1 MQFKLTKIQGLI
13 EIFPK
18 LWGDSR
24 GVFFESFRE
33 DLMAKNDIDLKFVQD
48 NQSFSEKGVLRG
60 LHMQYTPHMQ
70 GKLVRVIAG
79 KVLDVVVDIRKN
91 SPTFGQH
98 EKFVL
103 DAERNNMVYVP
114 PGFLHGFLT
123 LEDAIFSYKCTDY
136 YNKACEGG
144 VKFDDKSLGIDWGI
158 TNPKVSEKDMGLIG
172 FEEFVKGLK
181 FF

>member
-1 MQFKLTKIQGLI
+1 MEFRKTKIEGLI

-18 LWGDSR
+18 LWGDAR
-24 GVFFESFRE
+24 GVFFESFKKE
-33 DLMAKNDIDLKFVQD
+33 LFAENGISLDFVQD

-60 LHMQYTPHMQ
+60 LHMQHTPHEQ
-70 GKLVRVIAG
+70 GKLVRVISG
-79 KVLDVVVDIRKN
+79 KVLDVVVDIRKG

-123 LEDAIFSYKCTDY
+123 LQDAIFSYKCTDY
-136 YNKACEGG
+136 YTKS
-144 VKFDDKSLGIDWGI
+144 VKFDDMALGIDWGI
-158 TNPKVSEKDMGLIG
+158 SEPKVSEKDMQLIG
-172 FEEFVKGLK
+172 FEEFVKELK
-181 FF
+181 

>member
-1 MQFKLTKIQGLI
+1 MEFRQTKIQGLI

-18 LWGDSR
+18 LWGDER
-24 GVFFESFRE
+24 GVFFESFRKK
-33 DLMAKNDIDLKFVQD
+33 LFTKNGISLEFVQD

-60 LHMQYTPHMQ
+60 LHMQHQPHTQ
-70 GKLVRVIAG
+70 GKLVRVITG
-79 KVLDVVVDIRKN
+79 KVLDVVVDIRKE

-103 DAERNNMVYVP
+103 DSKLNNMVYVP

-136 YNKACEGG
+136 YNKPAEGG
-144 VKFDDKSLGIDWGI
+144 VIFNDKFLGIDWGI
-158 TNPKVSEKDMGLIG
+158 TNPIVSEKDMNLLG
-172 FEEFVKGLK
+172 FKDFANTL
-181 FF
+181 

>member
-1 MQFKLTKIQGLI
+1 MEFRKTKIEGLI

-18 LWGDSR
+18 LWGDAR
-24 GVFFESFRE
+24 GVFFESFKKE
-33 DLMAKNDIDLKFVQD
+33 LFAENGISLDFVQD

-60 LHMQYTPHMQ
+60 LHMQHAPHAQ
-70 GKLVRVIAG
+70 GKLVRVITG
-79 KVLDVVVDIRKN
+79 KVLDVVVDIRKG

-136 YNKACEGG
+136 YTKSAEGG
-144 VKFDDKSLGIDWGI
+144 VKFDDKSLGINWGI
-158 TNPKVSEKDMGLIG
+158 SDTKVSEKDLQLPS
-172 FEEFVKGLK
+172 FEEFVKGLN
-181 FF
+181 

>member
-1 MQFKLTKIQGLI
+1 MEFKLTKIQGLI

-18 LWGDSR
+18 LWGDAR
-24 GVFFESFRE
+24 GVFFESFKKE
-33 DLMAKNDIDLKFVQD
+33 LFAENGISLDFVQD

-60 LHMQYTPHMQ
+60 LHMQHAPHEQ
-70 GKLVRVIAG
+70 GKLVRVITG
-79 KVLDVVVDIRKN
+79 KVLDVVVDIRKG

-136 YNKACEGG
+136 YTKSAEGG
-144 VKFDDKSLGIDWGI
+144 VKFDDKTLGIDWGI
-158 TNPKVSEKDMGLIG
+158 SDPKVSEKDMQLIG
-172 FEEFVKGLK
+172 FEEFVKRL
-181 FF
+181 